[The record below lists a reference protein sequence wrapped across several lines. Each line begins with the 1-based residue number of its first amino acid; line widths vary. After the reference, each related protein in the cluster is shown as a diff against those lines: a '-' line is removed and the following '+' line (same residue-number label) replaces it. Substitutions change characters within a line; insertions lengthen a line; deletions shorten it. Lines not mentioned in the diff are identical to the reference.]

1 MSLLTPSSMSE
12 RDTTDSEEGA
22 GAREGE
28 ELSDGL
34 LESDSADEGGGG
46 GGSGVGWEGEPLD
59 FEDLMEDTEK
69 PTSRVCEEEEEVK
82 VHATGVIEEGK
93 LSSGEEGEIKGGCG
107 M

>member
-12 RDTTDSEEGA
+12 RDTTDSEEGGGA
-22 GAREGE
+22 GEGE

-34 LESDSADEGGGG
+34 LESDSADEGG
-46 GGSGVGWEGEPLD
+46 GVGWEGEPLD

-69 PTSRVCEEEEEVK
+69 PTSRVCEEEVK
-82 VHATGVIEEGK
+82 VHATWVIEEGK